1 MLSNDKLKGAEKMG
15 YTGRKIDFGMCA
27 YECVCV
33 YNTLAK
39 HN

>member
-1 MLSNDKLKGAEKMG
+1 MLSCDKLKGAEEMG

-27 YECVCV
+27 YGYVCV
-33 YNTLAK
+33 YNALAK